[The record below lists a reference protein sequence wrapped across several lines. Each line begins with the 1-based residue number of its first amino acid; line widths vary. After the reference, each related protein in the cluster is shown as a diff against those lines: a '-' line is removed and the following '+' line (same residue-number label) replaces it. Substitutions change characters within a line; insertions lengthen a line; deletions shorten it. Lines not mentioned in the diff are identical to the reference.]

1 MLSTM
6 PRLTASRASPLWLQW
21 LRGRSLCSGGSQ
33 ASAMIAQTCS
43 GVNVAGAPGRGSS
56 ASRTAI
62 VVPGGAA
69 SQRARHSRTV
79 FGQTSSRRAISRT
92 PVPADDSRIMV
103 ARSASLR
110 GVLCARL
117 SRSKLSSSSE
127 VRRIGV
133 ADSRGMREFRRIGAG
148 FRLAPCHTG
157 VPLTRRQ
164 TPRQAPL

>member
-1 MLSTM
+1 MRDAVHDAALDRFSGEFALAPVTE
-6 PRLTASRASPLWLQW
+6 RQLAL
-21 LRGRSLCSGGSQ
+21 LRHL
-33 ASAMIAQTCS
+33 
-43 GVNVAGAPGRGSS
+43 AG
-56 ASRTAI
+56 
-62 VVPGGAA
+62 
-69 SQRARHSRTV
+69 Q
-79 FGQTSSRRAISRT
+79 RRAISRT